1 MNTRCW
7 KIGPSV
13 VAALTVV
20 LTVVI
25 AAGCAGRYGS
35 IRWDNGVE
43 KSFVAGQVLPGH
55 RYYTAGSDTTPLA
68 ILALRE
74 DHPLR
79 SDLWAEVTMTPEI
92 LARFVDRMRGTRTE
106 GPWGRVV
113 LDDRNNP
120 IGAWYSVFDPTPVKL
135 LDDGGV
141 VVAPP
146 MGDTQGTMSIPR
158 MDRDM
163 K

>member
-1 MNTRCW
+1 MRLL
-7 KIGPSV
+7 
-13 VAALTVV
+13 AAGAAV
-20 LTVVI
+20 LVL
-25 AAGCAGRYGS
+25 AFAGCAGRYGS

-43 KSFVAGQVLPGH
+43 KSFLAGQVLPGH
-55 RYYTAGSDTTPLA
+55 RYYTTGSDTTPLA

-79 SDLWAEVTMTPEI
+79 SDLWTEVAMTPEI
-92 LARFVDRMRGTRTE
+92 LARFADRMRGTRTE

-113 LDDRNNP
+113 LDDRQNP

-141 VVAPP
+141 VVTPP
-146 MGDTQGTMSIPR
+146 AGNMQDLLHLQGSGH
-158 MDRDM
+158 DM